1 MEDNAFSSNVF
12 MEYKYTILM
21 VVGQKLLKIKFCKQ
35 QQHIQVSIVA

>member
-21 VVGQKLLKIKFCKQ
+21 GQKLLKIKFCKQ
-35 QQHIQVSIVA
+35 QQHIQVSIVV